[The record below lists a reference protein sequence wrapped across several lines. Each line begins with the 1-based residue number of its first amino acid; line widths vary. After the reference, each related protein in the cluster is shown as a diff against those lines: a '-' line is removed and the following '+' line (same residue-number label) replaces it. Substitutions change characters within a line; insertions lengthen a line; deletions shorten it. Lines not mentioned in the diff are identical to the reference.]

1 MQYLDGAEL
10 WLAGDGDITNQLK
23 ELVTELNLE
32 MKVRFLG
39 RLPLHQLHE
48 VTRQA
53 DLGISLEEDLGLN
66 YRFALPNKLFDYI
79 QAGVPV
85 LVSNLPEMRHIVEH
99 YQIGAIA
106 ETHQRKELAE
116 LMKSALFDQEK
127 RQAWIKNLPKA
138 AKELCW
144 ENEEKFLRSVYEQFL

>member
-1 MQYLDGAEL
+1 
-10 WLAGDGDITNQLK
+10 
-23 ELVTELNLE
+23 
-32 MKVRFLG
+32 
-39 RLPLHQLHE
+39 LHE

-79 QAGVPV
+79 QCGVPV

-116 LMKSALFDQEK
+116 ILKTALFDQAK
-127 RQAWIKNLPKA
+127 IAVWKQNLPFA

-144 ENEEKFLRSVYEQFL
+144 ENEEKIIQEIYRSFLL